1 MPKGLHFYPVKQILF
16 LTMAFTVLHEL
27 APLSPLALFSL
38 SHLASIRLW
47 SLALYE
53 HTGHT
58 AISRFCLKH
67 WLAPLLHLT
76 LWSQVIFWLKTV
88 MCLFMAPKSS
98 LCYFFLCTSSLSS
111 HYRAVVAILWH
122 SCCSGLF
129 ESLKALVFESLKVI
143 VFFLKCM
150 SCFYKTK
157 TLYTTLIAMLALCN
171 KLVGS
176 Y

>member
-1 MPKGLHFYPVKQILF
+1 MIYHSEKYRSHFCGVSHTINSYVLYLLNILSPLQASIFNSQVCSQPSGPSQSAKIDVISFLYSQFCEDCEDPMPKGLHFYPVKQILF

-67 WLAPLLHLT
+67 
-76 LWSQVIFWLKTV
+76 
-88 MCLFMAPKSS
+88 
-98 LCYFFLCTSSLSS
+98 
-111 HYRAVVAILWH
+111 
-122 SCCSGLF
+122 
-129 ESLKALVFESLKVI
+129 
-143 VFFLKCM
+143 
-150 SCFYKTK
+150 
-157 TLYTTLIAMLALCN
+157 
-171 KLVGS
+171 
-176 Y
+176 